1 VAINVIGPVG
11 DPRGDLIVGD
21 CLLYFLKMNARIS
34 QPVWASSC
42 SSLSNPQVYAY
53 R

>member
-21 CLLYFLKMNARIS
+21 CLL
-34 QPVWASSC
+34 
-42 SSLSNPQVYAY
+42 SNPQVYAH